1 MAQKDRADIQPVRSG
16 TRCVGPVPD
25 IDSQWDAPAPPAAC
39 HPHRRARGP
48 ASQAQPPT
56 AAEGQQRR
64 AGAGGHPARRAEL
77 RTGSDVLRLCETV
90 RAHEMG
96 GADAMREKAQEAY
109 RGIVKSS
116 NWPFGI
122 NKRVAAVRVRR
133 SLRKVANSLELSAR
147 SAAAA
152 RKTWTDVVGST
163 QKLGKPSGF
172 DPTR

>member
-1 MAQKDRADIQPVRSG
+1 
-16 TRCVGPVPD
+16 
-25 IDSQWDAPAPPAAC
+25 
-39 HPHRRARGP
+39 
-48 ASQAQPPT
+48 
-56 AAEGQQRR
+56 
-64 AGAGGHPARRAEL
+64 
-77 RTGSDVLRLCETV
+77 
-90 RAHEMG
+90 
-96 GADAMREKAQEAY
+96 MREKAQEAY

-163 QKLGKPSGF
+163 QKLGKTSGF

>member
-1 MAQKDRADIQPVRSG
+1 MPKTGGYSAPEANMLL
-16 TRCVGPVPD
+16 GPVLGRRAVASP
-25 IDSQWDAPAPPAAC
+25 APAPAPAPTGPRPGVAG
-39 HPHRRARGP
+39 PTPGGGRG
-48 ASQAQPPT
+48 
-56 AAEGQQRR
+56 AAT
-64 AGAGGHPARRAEL
+64 AGAGHPARRIEL

-163 QKLGKPSGF
+163 QKLGKPRGF